1 MKRPL
6 LAAAAALLL
15 ATTAHAGDDD
25 YAKQQEALKK
35 DGVQHFDYVR
45 FVATAEKTTL
55 GNLYAL
61 SVDCSPQEGS
71 IRVRIVNAPEHGS
84 VASEQGRGF
93 TSFAQSNPRFKC
105 NEKQVDMVLL
115 NYRSEP
121 NFTGTDKFDV
131 LVLYPHGFAQTA
143 HYTVN
148 VK

>member
-1 MKRPL
+1 MDLACSSPDTRRTVAWRWFQSTEDNMKRPL

-84 VASEQGRGF
+84 VASEQGRGL
-93 TSFAQSNPRFKC
+93 TRF
-105 NEKQVDMVLL
+105 
-115 NYRSEP
+115 SP
-121 NFTGTDKFDV
+121 
-131 LVLYPHGFAQTA
+131 
-143 HYTVN
+143 
-148 VK
+148 